1 MDSWNMPHTRRQAME
16 HKHLR
21 HRATNQGHSSLVGRT
36 NGEGVG
42 MVESMTGNRL

>member
-16 HKHLR
+16 HKHLS
-21 HRATNQGHSSLVGRT
+21 HSSLVGRT